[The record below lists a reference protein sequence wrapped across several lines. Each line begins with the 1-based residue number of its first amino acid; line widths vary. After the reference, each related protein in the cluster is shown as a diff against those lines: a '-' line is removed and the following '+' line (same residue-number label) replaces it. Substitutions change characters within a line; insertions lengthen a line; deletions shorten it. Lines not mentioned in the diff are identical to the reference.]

1 LGFNSLMNPAM
12 SAPPPHPESGRLSRA
27 IARCVPLNRRF
38 SGIVYR
44 AASVRRANATDLVA
58 GIGSL
63 LTGGRWTSPGL
74 CRAVYAS
81 LDETTALD
89 ESRQQNVRQGVQ
101 PWMALPLVLT
111 ALEVHLTDVLDL
123 TDGPARKRLG
133 VSRNQMLSEPWF
145 TIQNQGQEAL
155 TQAIGRLA
163 REQGFVA
170 LLVPSV
176 VRASAANIVIF
187 PDRFKATDRLSIIN
201 PDGLPL

>member
-1 LGFNSLMNPAM
+1 MNL
-12 SAPPPHPESGRLSRA
+12 PPPHQDSPRL
-27 IARCVPLNRRF
+27 ARGILRCAPFSRRF

-44 AASVRRANATDLVA
+44 AASVRRANAADLIA
-58 GIGSL
+58 GMGSFR
-63 LTGGRWTSPGL
+63 TGGRWTSPAF
-74 CRAVYAS
+74 CRSIYAS

-111 ALEVHLTDVLDL
+111 ALEVVLQPLLDL

-133 VSRNQMLSEPWF
+133 VSRNRMLAEPWF
-145 TIQNQGQEAL
+145 TIQDQGQEAL

-163 REQGFVA
+163 RDHGFVA

-187 PDRFKATDRLSIIN
+187 PDRLKATDRLAIIN
-201 PDGLPL
+201 PDRLPPVGG

>member
-1 LGFNSLMNPAM
+1 MNP
-12 SAPPPHPESGRLSRA
+12 PPPHPESARLSRA
-27 IARCVPLNRRF
+27 IARCVPLSRGF

-58 GIGSL
+58 GMGAPV
-63 LTGGRWTSPGL
+63 TGGRWTSPAL

-111 ALEVHLTDVLDL
+111 ALEVDLAHVLDL
-123 TDGPARKRLG
+123 TDGPVRKRLE
-133 VSRNQMLSEPWF
+133 VSRNRMRLEPWF

-163 REQGFVA
+163 RQQGFVA

-187 PDRFKATDRLSIIN
+187 PDRFKAPDRLAIVN
-201 PDGLPL
+201 PDRLPP